1 MVDLLRRWV
10 TEEVGVESPLPTF
23 EEVRAPPRRPRA
35 APPGSPRAEARAGEG
50 TETCVECC

>member
-23 EEVRAPPRRPRA
+23 EEVRAPPAPRRPARLPA
-35 APPGSPRAEARAGEG
+35 RGARAGEG